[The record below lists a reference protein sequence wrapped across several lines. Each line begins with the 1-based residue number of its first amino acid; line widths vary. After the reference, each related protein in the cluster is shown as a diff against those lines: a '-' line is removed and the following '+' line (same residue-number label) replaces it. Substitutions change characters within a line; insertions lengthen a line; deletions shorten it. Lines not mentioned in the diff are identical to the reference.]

1 MKYKKE
7 IVNKAL
13 KTLLK
18 KDLATLLLIITWCLV
33 ECRFDLSL
41 SSISVLWLTTA
52 LALLVVMLIEMT
64 ATVLLNLANLIM
76 IYDSED

>member
-13 KTLLK
+13 KALLK
-18 KDLATLLLIITWCLV
+18 MDLATLLLLITWCLV
-33 ECRFDLSL
+33 ECQFDL

>member
-13 KTLLK
+13 KALLK
-18 KDLATLLLIITWCLV
+18 MDLATLLLLITWCLV
-33 ECRFDLSL
+33 ECRFDL

-64 ATVLLNLANLIM
+64 ATALLNLANLIM